1 LRLASSPGGGT
12 VYHTG
17 FSFARAIGAGAFFGA
32 GVTHVNGGGSL
43 TYIGGSYTSFVI
55 TTIFAGV
62 GGWSF
67 QGSGSSTF
75 IAVPQSRY
83 AVTHNMVRRHGQADR
98 QADRRGRMDGWPAA
112 HGVYPSI
119 VLS

>member
-1 LRLASSPGGGT
+1 MHARPGGGT

-17 FSFARAIGAGAFFGA
+17 FNFARAIGAGAFFGA

-43 TYIGGSYTSFVI
+43 TYIGGSYASFTI
-55 TTIFAGV
+55 STIFAGV
-62 GGWSF
+62 GGWVF

-83 AVTHNMVRRHGQADR
+83 SVTHNVVR
-98 QADRRGRMDGWPAA
+98 
-112 HGVYPSI
+112 
-119 VLS
+119 VLPRAKTVG